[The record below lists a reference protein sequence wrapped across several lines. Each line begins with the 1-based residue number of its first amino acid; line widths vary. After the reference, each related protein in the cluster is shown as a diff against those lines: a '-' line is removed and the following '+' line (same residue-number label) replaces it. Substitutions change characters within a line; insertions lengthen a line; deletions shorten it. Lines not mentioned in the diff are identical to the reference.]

1 MSARLVA
8 LAGAIVISFSAI
20 LFRLADVSPAT
31 AAFFRPAYGLP
42 FLALLALAQ
51 RGGPPRGPRARA
63 AAIAAGGL
71 MGLAFVLW
79 TYAIDAIGA
88 GLSTVLGNTQVV
100 IIGLAAWI
108 LQGERPS
115 RAAAGGVP
123 LVLIG
128 IAATGG
134 LGGEAAYGDAPAR
147 GVALG
152 IANAFAY
159 AAFLMAFRT
168 LGRGRTVAAGLLGD
182 ASFGAALV
190 AGLAGWIGDP
200 GFSLVPAWPAHGWL
214 LASGLGPQV
223 VGWLAILYALPRLP
237 ALDTSVILLMQPVL
251 TVGWAWW
258 LLAETPSAVQLTGV
272 GLVLAGVALVNVSGA
287 LRSRRRASARPT

>member
-42 FLALLALAQ
+42 VLALLALAQ
-51 RGGPPRGPRARA
+51 RGAPPRGPRARA

-115 RAAAGGVP
+115 RAAAAGVP
-123 LVLIG
+123 LVLVG

-200 GFSLVPAWPAHGWL
+200 GFSLAPAWPAHGWL

>member
-1 MSARLVA
+1 MTARWVA

-42 FLALLALAQ
+42 FLMALALAQ
-51 RGGPPRGPRARA
+51 RGAPPRTPRERTA
-63 AAIAAGGL
+63 AVAAGGL

-79 TYAIDAIGA
+79 MLAIDAIGA

-108 LQGERPS
+108 LQGERPT
-115 RAAAGGVP
+115 RAALAGVP
-123 LVLIG
+123 LVLLG

-159 AAFLMAFRT
+159 AAFLMAFRS

-190 AGLAGWIGDP
+190 AAVAGWATDP
-200 GFSLVPAWPAHGWL
+200 GFSLAPAWPAHGWL
-214 LASGLGPQV
+214 LASGVGPQV

-237 ALDTSVILLMQPVL
+237 ALDTSIILLMQPVL
-251 TVGWAWW
+251 TVAWAWW

-287 LRSRRRASARPT
+287 LRARREAAARSA

>member
-1 MSARLVA
+1 MTARLVA

-42 FLALLALAQ
+42 VLALLALAQ
-51 RGGPPRGPRARA
+51 RGAPPRSPSARV

-71 MGLAFVLW
+71 MGFAFVLW

-115 RAAAGGVP
+115 RAAAAGVP
-123 LVLIG
+123 LVLVG

-159 AAFLMAFRT
+159 AAFLMAFRS
-168 LGRGRTVAAGLLGD
+168 LGRGRRVAAGLLGD

-190 AGLAGWIGDP
+190 AGLAGWVGDP
-200 GFSLVPAWPAHGWL
+200 GFSLVPTWPAHGWL
-214 LASGLGPQV
+214 VASGLGPQV

-251 TVGWAWW
+251 TVAWAWW
-258 LLAETPSAVQLTGV
+258 LLAETPSAVQLAGV

-287 LRSRRRASARPT
+287 LRARRRAPARPT